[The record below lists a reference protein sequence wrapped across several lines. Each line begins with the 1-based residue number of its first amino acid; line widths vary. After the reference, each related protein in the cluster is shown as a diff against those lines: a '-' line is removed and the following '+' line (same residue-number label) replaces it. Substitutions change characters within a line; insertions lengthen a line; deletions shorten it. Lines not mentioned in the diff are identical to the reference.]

1 MRPSKVLDK
10 LRAGEVVSCIKI
22 NTSDS
27 IAVEIAGMSGFD
39 CAWLD
44 MEHVPSDYSV
54 IGKQILA
61 GKATG
66 IDVMVRVSRGAYSNH
81 IKPLELDASGIMVPH
96 IMSLE
101 DAKNVVRMTRF
112 HPVGRRPADGGNADG
127 AYCMID
133 FKDYIKQANKNRFV
147 MIQIEDPEPLA
158 ELDEICALD
167 GIDAIFFG
175 PGDFSQGIG
184 TPGEFDNPELI
195 RTRELVA
202 KTAIKH
208 GKFAG
213 TVGSPANLDSLVDM
227 GYRFISAG
235 ADVVALSQYFAGIV
249 PSFTQKNQEFKKAKQ
264 EAARSVKAPGRSI
277 YSA

>member
-1 MRPSKVLDK
+1 MDMRPSKVLDK

-27 IAVEIAGMSGFD
+27 IVVEIAGMSGFD

-44 MEHVPSDYSV
+44 MEHVPSDYSA

-66 IDVMVRVSRGAYSNH
+66 MDVMVRVARGAYSNH

-96 IMSLE
+96 VMSLE

-133 FKDYIKQANKNRFV
+133 FKKYIEQANRNRFV
-147 MIQIEDPEPLA
+147 MIQIEDPEPLD
-158 ELDEICALD
+158 ELEEICALD
-167 GIDAIFFG
+167 GIDVIFFG

-184 TPGEFDNPELI
+184 TPGDFNNPRLTEA
-195 RTRELVA
+195 RKRVA
-202 KTAIKH
+202 EAAVRH

-213 TVGSPANLDSLVDM
+213 TTGSLSNLDSLVEM

-235 ADVVALSQYFAGIV
+235 ADVCGLSDYFSGIV
-249 PSFTQKNQEFKKAKQ
+249 PAFKRKNQEN
-264 EAARSVKAPGRSI
+264 ARPVKSSGSI
-277 YSA
+277 YSYK